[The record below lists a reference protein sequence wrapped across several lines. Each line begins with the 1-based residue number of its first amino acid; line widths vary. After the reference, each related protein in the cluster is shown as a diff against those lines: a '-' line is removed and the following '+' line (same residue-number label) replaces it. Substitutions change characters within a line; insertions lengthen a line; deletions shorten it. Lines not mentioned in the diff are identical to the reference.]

1 MKEKYL
7 YHVTVTTGH
16 ARKSPRSEVSDD
28 TINILKT
35 WISDMLKGDLRGIVD
50 SHYSCRAGQYNAK
63 MIEFI
68 ISRLSDDFKQVDLV
82 RFVVCNH
89 SRRKNVAWA
98 LVGGKG
104 DAPDTPFCAVQLF
117 DNFLLQDLEHLSFF
131 GDFERCIAWAWL
143 DMQNDKKAV

>member
-16 ARKSPRSEVSDD
+16 ARKSPRTEVSDD

-98 LVGGKG
+98 LVDGKG
-104 DAPDTPFCAVQLF
+104 DAPDVPFCAVQLL
-117 DNFLLQDLEHLSFF
+117 DNFILQDLEHLSFF
-131 GDFERCIAWAWL
+131 GDFERCISWAWL